1 MAPSFLTHAMRRLV
15 A

>member
-1 MAPSFLTHAMRRLV
+1 MAPSFLTQAMRRLV